1 MRTRHLIVEAYLH
14 VLAFAM
20 FGMGAIS
27 LLGYLQIDQP
37 TRHNV
42 ILLPDSAIM
51 AMLMGGLI
59 LAATRQAM
67 GALKL
72 LAGLLF
78 ALCLYSLL
86 HNQLAGGEDMGR
98 SWLSGFLRMRSLLAS
113 IMLLATLGLCLS
125 GGPPLAR
132 RGAQLSGGLIMLL
145 AVLAQLADSLPA
157 LPPLSLGFKYG
168 VTQVANLFTL
178 CLGLAII
185 LLGVRPRA
193 ERGLLDRR
201 TLAVGLLAS
210 LLACSSWYLLS
221 RQAIQSIDRDSQLL
235 LAKVESASAQDLQ
248 QHLALLQRLAERWQ
262 SLGSLPPASFWQQE
276 AHSYLRDFPNLELL
290 AVLDRDLEPH
300 WLEARTP
307 EQADWLRQFLA
318 DGAQHAWLLQAQAA
332 PRPQLSQ
339 TRQYA
344 QGSARNAL
352 LASALRLPGQAPV
365 LLVASL
371 NIQAELTSLL
381 SGELHGFAV
390 QAHEGDSLLY
400 DSGLPASHVAPPVSQ
415 RSMLLP
421 HGQTWRLSAYGD
433 DPQLLHADKYLASL
447 TLLFGLV
454 LSFFLLLSQRLAWLA
469 TQHAQQL
476 QRANQHLEES
486 LGLQLRT
493 QALNQRIMQF
503 TLDVLCSI
511 DRRGCFHE
519 ISPSCEKLFGYP
531 AHELL
536 ERPFIDLVL
545 AEDRPR
551 TREDI
556 GASMQAHAS
565 YGFRNRCRHRDGRVL
580 HILWSADWS
589 EQEQTL
595 FAVAHD
601 ITPLVKNEAYAETQR
616 EILSMISNDRPLAEI
631 LEALCLMV
639 ETLQPGALCS
649 VLLLDASATHLHTG
663 AAPSLPPAYSQ
674 AIDGISIG
682 PTAGSCGSA
691 AFNRQLVISEDIASD
706 PLWQELR
713 ALALSHGLRACWS
726 FPLLAHDGQ
735 GLGTFAIYYRH
746 PHVPDDE
753 QIQHLATAAQ
763 LAALGIARGA
773 ERRRLEESQQ
783 RFRSLFTCNPD
794 PVFSCDLDGHFR
806 SINAASL
813 HLLGLGEDE
822 ILGQH
827 FTSLIA
833 DSQHA
838 RIREHFAAVC
848 GGTPQRFEVRLQA
861 RQQPAPT
868 LDVSMLPIMVDAQIV
883 GVFGI
888 AKDVSEHQ
896 RMTSEL
902 HQALIRAQHLTRQ
915 LRGLSRA
922 ALVTGK
928 LRDSQ
933 ALIDY
938 LAAQTRESVAAHQ
951 CSLHLCASGE
961 AANLDGVSL
970 SDKYADWRKRLPP
983 AAGSAIYDLV
993 CASNQPLLLSQA
1005 ELQAHPRWPDFQ
1017 LHGVSHPPLR
1027 GWLAVP
1033 LIDKHGANLGIL
1045 QLSDKYHGEFDMAD
1059 LALAQQFAQMAA
1071 SVLEGN
1077 RLLNAVLAGEQRL
1090 KAQLEFTATVTDSMV
1105 EGLLAVNTQGQLSF
1119 INPAAQ
1125 ALVSASEQALLGR
1138 PLEQLLP
1145 INPSAWQ
1152 LPDPSGDGDGERG
1165 EFCLLDG
1172 SPRTLLY
1179 EAHPMFAGASHSGWV
1194 IALRDISAQRR
1205 ADQAQRER
1213 DRLFNLSLEML
1224 CMIDLQ
1230 GHFIQVN
1237 PAFAQT
1243 LHYPAEAL
1251 IGQSYSQLIHQE
1263 DLAQIEAAIRQLQ
1276 DGAPIKDLQIRAW
1289 DAEAHLHWLQFSA
1302 ALGEDRLVYC
1312 AARDITEQRASAE
1325 QIQQSNLLLSMAGSS
1340 AKLGGWAL
1348 ELPEKRLIWSA
1359 EVCNLLD
1366 YPAGRVP
1373 ALEEGFALYP
1383 SAARPLIQQAVR
1395 ACAEDGTGF
1404 DLELPIHTRNGRLID
1419 ARITAQ
1425 PVRDPRA
1432 GITRMIGAI
1441 QDISE
1446 HKQALREAQRLGERL
1461 RATLESISDAFYT
1474 LDSAWHFTYVNPAAE
1489 RLLQAQAGDL
1499 LGRDLWS
1506 AFPGS
1511 YTSEIGQRYRQAL
1524 ESDQASHFESFYEP
1538 LERWFELHVYPSEEG
1553 LAVYFQDISERR
1565 QTQQELQATLLELER
1580 SNQELQEFAFVA
1592 SHDLQEPLRKIQAFS
1607 ERLANHAPE
1616 LDAEG
1621 RDYLQRM
1628 TSAAARMQA
1637 LIIDLLN
1644 YSRVNSR
1651 GQPLQRQDLNQ
1662 LLGEVLVDMETVLE
1676 QTQAK
1681 VEYPPLPA
1689 VLGDASQLRQV
1700 LQNLLS
1706 NALKF
1711 QAPGNPPLIRLS
1723 VEQQDSGGW
1732 TLCIA
1737 DNGIG
1742 FEEKYLDRIF
1752 TPFQRLHGREAYPG
1766 TGIGLAIV
1774 KKIVERHGA
1783 RIDASSQVGQG
1794 STFRISFPAL
1804 AKEPE

>member
-20 FGMGAIS
+20 LGMGAIS
-27 LLGYLQIDQP
+27 LLGYLQLDHA

-42 ILLPDSAIM
+42 ILLPDSAVM
-51 AMLMGGLI
+51 SMLMGGLI
-59 LAATRQAM
+59 LAVTRQAM

-72 LAGLLF
+72 LAGLLI

-86 HNQLAGGEDMGR
+86 HNQLAGGEEIGR
-98 SWLSGFLRMRSLLAS
+98 SWLSGFLRMRSVLAL
-113 IMLLATLGLCLS
+113 IMLVATLAMCLS
-125 GGPPLAR
+125 CGPPLAK
-132 RGAQLSGGLIMLL
+132 RGAQLIGGLIMLL
-145 AVLAQLADSLPA
+145 ALLSQLADSWPA
-157 LPPLSLGFKYG
+157 LSTLSLGFKYG
-168 VTQVANLFTL
+168 ATHVANLFTL
-178 CLGLAII
+178 CLGLTII
-185 LLGVRPRA
+185 LLGLRPRE

-201 TLAVGLLAS
+201 TLAAGLLAT

-221 RQAIQSIDRDSQLL
+221 RQAIQNIDREGQLL
-235 LAKVESASAQDLQ
+235 LAKMQDASANDLQ
-248 QHLALLQRLAERWQ
+248 QHLALLQRMAERWQ
-262 SLGSLPPASFWQQE
+262 SLGTQPPSSVWEQE
-276 AHSYLRDFPNLELL
+276 ARNALRDFPNLELL
-290 AVLDRDLEPH
+290 GVLAQDFRPLEVQ
-300 WLEARTP
+300 ARTP
-307 EQADWLRQFLA
+307 AQADWLRQFLA
-318 DGAQHAWLLQAQAA
+318 DDAQRAWLQQSLHAS
-332 PRPQLSQ
+332 RPQLSQ
-339 TRQYA
+339 TRQYG
-344 QGSARNAL
+344 QGGARNAL
-352 LASALRLPGQAPV
+352 LSTPLQLPGQAPR

-371 NIQAELTSLL
+371 NIPAELNRLL
-381 SGELHGFAV
+381 GSELHGFVV

-400 DSGLPASHVAPPVSQ
+400 ASAPPATHLSTPVSQ
-415 RSMLLP
+415 RSVLLP
-421 HGQTWRLSAYGD
+421 HGQTWRLSAAID
-433 DPQLLHADKYLASL
+433 NPQVLHAAKRLASL
-447 TLLFGLV
+447 TLLFGLS
-454 LSFFLLLSQRLAWLA
+454 LSFFLMLSQRLAWLA

-476 QRANQHLEES
+476 QSANQELEDS

-493 QALNQRIMQF
+493 QNLNQRIMQF

-511 DRRGCFHE
+511 DQQGRFHE

-536 ERPFIDLVL
+536 GRPFIDLVL

-551 TREDI
+551 TREEI
-556 GASMQAHAS
+556 SASMQARAS
-565 YGFRNRCRHRDGRVL
+565 HGFRNRCRHRDGRVI
-580 HILWSADWS
+580 HTLWAADWS

-595 FAVAHD
+595 FAVVHD
-601 ITPLVKNEAYAETQR
+601 ITPLVKNEVYAENQR
-616 EILSMISNDRPLAEI
+616 EILSLISNDRPLAEI

-639 ETLQPGALCS
+639 ETQQPGALCS
-649 VLLLDASATHLHTG
+649 VLLLDASGTHLHTG
-663 AAPSLPPAYSQ
+663 AAPNLPPAYSQ
-674 AIDGISIG
+674 AIDGVAIG
-682 PTAGSCGSA
+682 ATVGSCGSA
-691 AFNRQLVISEDIASD
+691 AFRRQLVISEDIASD
-706 PLWQELR
+706 PLWQDYR
-713 ALALSHGLRACWS
+713 ALALSHGLQACWS
-726 FPLLAHDGQ
+726 FPLISHDGQ
-735 GLGTFAIYYRH
+735 TLGTFGIYYRH

-763 LAALGIARGA
+763 LAALGIARGTD
-773 ERRRLEESQQ
+773 RRHLEESQQ
-783 RFRSLFTCNPD
+783 RFRSLFTFNPD
-794 PVFSCDLDGHFR
+794 PVFSFDLNGHFL
-806 SINAASL
+806 SINDAGL
-813 HLLGLGEDE
+813 QLLGLGESE
-822 ILGQH
+822 IIGKH

-833 DSQHA
+833 ESQQA

-848 GGTPQRFEVRLQA
+848 GGTPQRYEARLREQLHKTL
-861 RQQPAPT
+861 T

-883 GVFGI
+883 GVFSI

-902 HQALIRAQHLTRQ
+902 HQALVRAQHLTRQ

-922 ALVTGK
+922 AIVTGK

-933 ALIDY
+933 ELIDY
-938 LAAQTRESVAAHQ
+938 LATQVRESVAAHQ
-951 CSLHLCASGE
+951 CSIHLSASSG

-970 SDKYADWRKRLPP
+970 SDKYADWRSQAP
-983 AAGSAIYDLV
+983 AAQGSAIYALV

-1005 ELQAHPRWPDFQ
+1005 ELEAHPRWADFQ
-1017 LHGVSHPPLR
+1017 QHAASHPPLR

-1045 QLSDKYHGEFDMAD
+1045 QLSDKYQGEFDMAD
-1059 LALAQQFAQMAA
+1059 LALVQQFAQMAA

-1077 RLLNAVLAGEQRL
+1077 RLLTAVLAGEQRL
-1090 KAQLEFTATVTDSMV
+1090 KAQLDFTATVTDSMV
-1105 EGLLAVNTQGQLSF
+1105 EGLLAVDTAGQLSF

-1125 ALVSASEQALLGR
+1125 ALVGASEPSLLGR

-1145 INPSAWQ
+1145 INPNAWQ
-1152 LPDPSGDGDGERG
+1152 LPGPSGEGERG
-1165 EFCLLDG
+1165 EFCLLADHQ
-1172 SPRTLLY
+1172 RTLLY
-1179 EAHPMFAGASHSGWV
+1179 EAHPMFAGDSHSGWV

-1213 DRLFNLSLEML
+1213 DQFFNLSLEML
-1224 CMIDLQ
+1224 CMINLQ
-1230 GHFIQVN
+1230 GQFIQVN
-1237 PAFAQT
+1237 PAFAKI
-1243 LHYPAEAL
+1243 LHYPADAL
-1251 IGQSYSQLIHQE
+1251 IGQPYTLLIHQE
-1263 DLAQIEAAIRQLQ
+1263 DRVQIEAAILQLQ
-1276 DGAPIKDLQIRAW
+1276 DGWPIKDLQIRAW

-1302 ALGEDRLVYC
+1302 ALGEDQLIYC

-1325 QIQQSNLLLSMAGSS
+1325 QIQQSNLLLSMAGST

-1348 ELPEKRLIWSA
+1348 ELPERRLIWSE
-1359 EVCNLLD
+1359 EVCSLLD
-1366 YPAGRVP
+1366 YPHGLVP
-1373 ALEEGFALYP
+1373 TLEEGFALYP
-1383 SAARPLIQQAVR
+1383 SEARPLIQEAVR
-1395 ACAEDGTGF
+1395 ACAKDGIGF

-1425 PVRDPRA
+1425 PVRDLRA

-1446 HKQALREAQRLGERL
+1446 HKQTLREAQRLSERL
-1461 RATLESISDAFYT
+1461 RTTLESISDAFYT
-1474 LDSAWHFTYVNPAAE
+1474 LDTEWRFTYVNPAAE
-1489 RLLQAQAGDL
+1489 RLLQAQASEL

-1506 AFPGS
+1506 ALPGS
-1511 YTSEIGQRYRQAL
+1511 YTSDIGQRYRQAL
-1524 ESDQASHFESFYEP
+1524 ESAQASHFESFYEP

-1553 LAVYFQDISERR
+1553 LAVYFQDISERQ
-1565 QTQQELQATLLELER
+1565 QTQQELQSTLQELER

-1607 ERLANHAPE
+1607 ERLGSRATD
-1616 LDAEG
+1616 LDEEG

-1651 GQPLQRQDLNQ
+1651 GQPLQRLDLNH

-1676 QTQAK
+1676 QTQAQ
-1681 VEYPPLPA
+1681 VEASPLPA

-1711 QAPGNPPLIRLS
+1711 QAPGNPPLIRLT
-1723 VEQQDSGGW
+1723 VEQQDNSGW

-1752 TPFQRLHGREAYPG
+1752 NPFQRLHGREAYAG

-1783 RIDASSQVGQG
+1783 RISASSQVGLG
-1794 STFRISFPAL
+1794 SVFRIRFPAL
-1804 AKEPE
+1804 AKEAQ